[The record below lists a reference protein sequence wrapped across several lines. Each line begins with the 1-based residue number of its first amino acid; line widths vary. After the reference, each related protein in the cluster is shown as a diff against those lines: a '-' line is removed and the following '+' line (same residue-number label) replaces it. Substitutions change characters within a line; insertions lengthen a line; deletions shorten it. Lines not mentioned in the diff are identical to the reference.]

1 MRLQLTD
8 CARTVILEH
17 EVRRVKLKSDLEM
30 EGATLR
36 LSKALTRNRTEI
48 YKLLEG
54 RKMLYMEQLESY
66 DLFTVIQA
74 LSMKY
79 SEVEVLQTVSAV
91 YHPSKKVD
99 KLADTQEAEVSPQP
113 EPVKFELPGQGYD
126 F

>member
-1 MRLQLTD
+1 M
-8 CARTVILEH
+8 
-17 EVRRVKLKSDLEM
+17 KLKSDLEM

-36 LSKALTRNRTEI
+36 LSRALTRNRTEI

-66 DLFTVIQA
+66 DLFTAIQA

-79 SEVEVLQTVSAV
+79 SEVEVLQAVSAV
-91 YHPSKKVD
+91 YHPSKNDSKKV
-99 KLADTQEAEVSPQP
+99 DTQETEVDQQP

>member
-1 MRLQLTD
+1 M
-8 CARTVILEH
+8 
-17 EVRRVKLKSDLEM
+17 KLKSDLEM

-66 DLFTVIQA
+66 DLFTAIQA

-79 SEVEVLQTVSAV
+79 SEVEVLQAVSAV
-91 YHPSKKVD
+91 YHPNKNDSKKAD
-99 KLADTQEAEVSPQP
+99 KLVDTQEPGADQQP
-113 EPVKFELPGQGYD
+113 GPIKFELPGQGYD